1 MAHAQ
6 REFKVEVRAIPVPND
21 EMAEMIIRALFG
33 CSPSEAAKICIDE
46 MRKLQDQEKDKG
58 LGGGA

>member
-21 EMAEMIIRALFG
+21 EMADMIIRALFG
-33 CSPSEAAKICIDE
+33 CSPSEAAKICMDE
-46 MRKLQDQEKDKG
+46 MRKLEADEREVMT
-58 LGGGA
+58 